1 MSTGEVSGDLQGSLL
16 IGALRRVAA
25 AQGLALRVSALGGPR
40 MAAAGASLLAD
51 TSAIGSIGLWESL
64 PFVLPTLGIQR
75 RSRQAL
81 AADPPDVVVL
91 IDYLG
96 PNLGMGAALKA
107 DFPQVPIAHYIA
119 PQEWVWT
126 LNGGDTRR
134 VVRNSD
140 RILAIFPEEARYY
153 ERQGAQVTWVGHPLV
168 DRLATAPD
176 RAAARQR
183 LGIGAAELAIALVP
197 ASRRQELRYLMPV
210 LMAAAQHIQAARPQA
225 RFWIPLALERY
236 RAPIAQAI
244 QDFGLKAHIVSDA
257 DLQPASTADPTRL
270 PREAP
275 AIPRDPPIAEPWSAS
290 LTCLAAA
297 DVAIAKS
304 GTVNLETALLN
315 VPQVVAYRVSPIT
328 AWVAR
333 HLLHF
338 SIPFMSPPNLVE
350 MQPIVPELLQD
361 AATPEAIAQAALQLL
376 EPETRQSTLAAYA
389 QMRQALGDGGAC
401 DRAAAAIVQLAQEFC
416 ACADQ
421 PRSVG

>member
-1 MSTGEVSGDLQGSLL
+1 LHVFISTGEVSGDLQGALL
-16 IGALRRVAA
+16 IAALWRVAES
-25 AQGLALRVSALGGPR
+25 QGLALRVTALGGPR
-40 MAAAGASLLAD
+40 MAAAGATLLAD

-96 PNLGMGAALKA
+96 PNLGMGTALKA
-107 DFPQVPIAHYIA
+107 DFPHVPIAHYIA

-126 LNGGDTRR
+126 LNGNDTRR

-140 RILAIFPEEARYY
+140 RILAIFPAEARYY

-168 DRLATAPD
+168 DRLATAPS
-176 RAAARQR
+176 RTAARQH
-183 LGIGAAELAIALVP
+183 LGIDPETLAIALVP

-210 LMAAAQHIQAARPQA
+210 LMAAAQQIQAARPQA
-225 RFWIPLALERY
+225 QFWIPLALERY
-236 RAPIAQAI
+236 REPIAQAI
-244 QDFGLKAHIVSDA
+244 QHFGLNARMVSDA
-257 DLQPASTADPTRL
+257 DGADAWAKVPTGAPTAA
-270 PREAP
+270 AP
-275 AIPRDPPIAEPWSAS
+275 EPWSAS

-315 VPQVVAYRVSPIT
+315 VPQVVAYRVSPAT

-333 HLLHF
+333 HLLNF

-361 AATPEAIAQAALQLL
+361 AATPEAIAEATLQLL
-376 EPETRQSTLAAYA
+376 EPETRQTTLAAYA
-389 QMRQALGDGGAC
+389 QMRQALGGGGAC
-401 DRAAAAIVQLAQEFC
+401 DRAAAAIVQLANQ
-416 ACADQ
+416 
-421 PRSVG
+421 GG

>member
-1 MSTGEVSGDLQGSLL
+1 MTKEASRLPLPNALHVFISTGEVSGDLQGALL
-16 IGALRRVAA
+16 IAALRRVAA
-25 AQGLALRVSALGGPR
+25 DQGVALRVTALGGPR
-40 MAAAGASLLAD
+40 MAAAGATLLAD

-96 PNLGMGAALKA
+96 PNLGMGTALKA

-126 LNGGDTRR
+126 LNGSDTRR

-153 ERQGAQVTWVGHPLV
+153 ERQGAKVTWVGHPLI

-176 RAAARQR
+176 RSAARQR
-183 LGIGAAELAIALVP
+183 LGIAPETLAIALVP

-210 LMAAAQHIQAARPQA
+210 LMAAAQRIQAARPEAQ
-225 RFWIPLALERY
+225 FWIPLALERY
-236 RAPIAQAI
+236 RDPIAQAI
-244 QDFGLKAHIVSDA
+244 QDVGLNARIISDA
-257 DLQPASTADPTRL
+257 DVAAARVNAPPDAPTPATP
-270 PREAP
+270 
-275 AIPRDPPIAEPWSAS
+275 EPWSAS

-315 VPQVVAYRVSPIT
+315 VPQVVAYRVSPMT

-361 AATPEAIAQAALQLL
+361 AATPEAIAQATLQLL
-376 EPETRQSTLAAYA
+376 EPATRQATLAAYA
-389 QMRQALGDGGAC
+389 QMRQALGAGGAC
-401 DRAAAAIVQLAQEFC
+401 DRAAAAIVQLANQ
-416 ACADQ
+416 
-421 PRSVG
+421 GG